1 MPSPPRLF
9 LIDGNNQMY
18 RAYHAIQGLTGPD
31 GRSTN
36 AVFGFIAML
45 RKLIDE
51 QKPNLVAAAFDLRG
65 PTFRHELSADY
76 KANRRPMPDDLVEQ
90 VSWVHEA
97 CAALGVPIVTHP
109 GFEADDVI
117 GTLAT
122 QAVAAGVDVVVVTG
136 DKDFFQ
142 LVSDRVRVFNPRDD
156 GTWFDDAG
164 VLEKFGAR
172 PDQVVDVLALM
183 GDASDN
189 VKGVP
194 GIGAKGA
201 RELVSDFGSLD
212 WLLEHAD
219 ELPKQKYRTAL
230 TEHAD
235 DARSSLDLVRIR
247 VDVPVPYEPERYRY
261 QGPDRTRCFALFSEL
276 GFRSLLSD
284 FAPTADNVDTDY
296 QLVTD
301 VAELKTLAASLRT
314 SGRFGLHVLAVSGS
328 PSRDGVVGLA
338 VSTAA
343 RSASYVPLA
352 RGGLDL
358 TGNLS
363 DETVFGT
370 LGPILEDPDVR
381 KVGHD
386 LKRDM
391 LWLGVYDLRLR
402 GVQLDTMIASYL
414 LNPDAT
420 REAPSLE
427 TVALEQTGYQALSA
441 ESVRG
446 KGAKAPDFDLLPPE
460 AVLAY
465 ACERA
470 DLPLQAAEPLT
481 TRLDEARLATV
492 YRDLED
498 PLMPVLADI
507 ERAGVRVD
515 VDALAEQSCQMDG
528 ELAGLQS
535 QIFTLAGEAFNINSS
550 RQLSTIL
557 FEKLGLPTR
566 KKTGKTRAASTSV
579 EVLEELSAMHALP
592 RLVLEWRSI
601 QKLKGTYVDV
611 LPQLVRSDTGRV
623 HTSFNQA
630 VAATGRLSSSD
641 PNLQN
646 IPIRT
651 ALGRAI
657 RRAFVAREGHVL
669 ISADYSQ
676 IELRVLAH
684 LSADIALTEAFIR
697 DEDIHDQTALRVFGL
712 DSGLEPHELRRRA
725 KIINYAL
732 LYGKTAFTLSRDI
745 GVTPQ
750 AAQAFIDA
758 YFEGYPQVRSYLDRV
773 IDEARESGEVRT
785 MFGRRRL
792 VPGLRSRNGQVRA
805 AAERMTVNM
814 PIQGTAADVLKRAMI
829 DLDGVLPP
837 AALMILTVHDELLI
851 EAPRDE
857 ADTVG
862 ALVRDRM
869 ERAADL
875 TVPMKVDV
883 GIGQN
888 WMTAKEW
895 PVPS

>member
-1 MPSPPRLF
+1 MPSTPRLF

-36 AVFGFIAML
+36 AVYGFIAML
-45 RKLIDE
+45 RKLIDD
-51 QKPNLVAAAFDLRG
+51 QKPDLVAAAFDLKG

-76 KANRRPMPDDLVEQ
+76 KAHRRPMPDDLVEQ

-97 CAALGVPIVTHP
+97 CAALGVPIVSHA

-122 QAVAAGVDVVVVTG
+122 QAAAAGVDVVVVTG

-142 LVSDRVRVFNPRDD
+142 LVSDRVRVFNPRDE
-156 GTWFDDAG
+156 GTWYDDAG
-164 VLEKFGAR
+164 VFEKFGAR

-201 RELVSDFGSLD
+201 RELVSDYGSLD

-219 ELPKQKYRTAL
+219 ELPKRKYRTAL
-230 TEHAD
+230 TEHAG
-235 DARSSLDLVRIR
+235 DARASRELVRIR
-247 VDVPVPYEPERYRY
+247 MDVPVPYEPERYRY
-261 QGPDRTRCFALFSEL
+261 QGADRARCFTLFSEL

-284 FAPTADNVDTDY
+284 FAPCADSVDTDY
-296 QLVTD
+296 RLLTEVG
-301 VAELKTLAASLRT
+301 ELETLAVSLRE
-314 SGRFGLHVLAVSGS
+314 SGRFGLHVLAVSGP
-328 PSRDGVVGLA
+328 PSHDGVVGLA
-338 VSTAA
+338 VSTTA

-358 TGNLS
+358 MPSLDG
-363 DETVFGT
+363 ETVFGT
-370 LGPILEDPDVR
+370 LRPILEDPEVR

-391 LWLGVYDLRLR
+391 LWLATHAVRLQ
-402 GVQLDTMIASYL
+402 GLELDTMIASYL

-420 REAPSLE
+420 RSAPPLE
-427 TVALEQTGYQALSA
+427 TVALEHTGYQALSA
-441 ESVRG
+441 ETVRG
-446 KGAKAPDFDLLPPE
+446 KGAKAPDFDRLPPD

-481 TRLDEARLATV
+481 TRLDEARLTTV
-492 YRDLED
+492 YRELED
-498 PLMPVLADI
+498 PLIPVLAHI

-515 VDALAEQSCQMDG
+515 VDALVEQSRQMEG
-528 ELAGLQS
+528 ELSRLQAE
-535 QIFTLAGEAFNINSS
+535 IFTLAGEEFNINSP
-550 RQLSTIL
+550 RQLSAIL

-579 EVLEELSAMHALP
+579 EVLEELSAQHALP
-592 RLVLEWRSI
+592 RLVLDWRSI
-601 QKLKGTYVDV
+601 RKLKGTYVDA

-651 ALGRAI
+651 ALGREI
-657 RRAFVAREGHVL
+657 RRAFVAREGHLL

-684 LSADIALTEAFIR
+684 VSADTALTDAFIR
-697 DEDIHDQTALRVFGL
+697 DEDIHDQTALHVFGP
-712 DSGLEPHELRRRA
+712 DSGLDPHELRRRA

-745 GVTPQ
+745 GVPQ
-750 AAQAFIDA
+750 PAAQAFIDA
-758 YFEGYPQVRSYLDRV
+758 YFEGYPDVRSYLDGV
-773 IDEARESGEVRT
+773 IAEARESGEVRT

-792 VPGLRSRNGQVRA
+792 VPELRSRNGQIRA

-814 PIQGTAADVLKRAMI
+814 PIQGAAADILKRAMI
-829 DLDGVLPP
+829 DLDGALPP
-837 AALMILTVHDELLI
+837 TALMILTVHDELLI
-851 EAPRDE
+851 EAARDE
-857 ADTVG
+857 ADAVA
-862 ALVRDRM
+862 ALVRHRM
-869 ERAADL
+869 TRAVDL
-875 TVPMKVDV
+875 TVPLKVDV
-883 GIGQN
+883 GIGEN
-888 WMTAKEW
+888 WMAAKG
-895 PVPS
+895 

>member
-1 MPSPPRLF
+1 MPSTPRFF

-18 RAYHAIQGLTGPD
+18 RAYHAIQRLTGPD

-36 AVFGFIAML
+36 AVYGFIAML
-45 RKLIDE
+45 RKLIDD
-51 QKPNLVAAAFDLRG
+51 QKPDLVAAAFDLKG

-76 KANRRPMPDDLVEQ
+76 KAHRRPMPDDLVEQ

-97 CAALGVPIVTHP
+97 CAALGVPIVSHA

-122 QAVAAGVDVVVVTG
+122 QATAAGVDVVVVTG

-142 LVSDRVRVFNPRDD
+142 LVSDRVRVFNPRDE
-156 GTWFDDAG
+156 GTWYNDAG

-201 RELVSDFGSLD
+201 RELVSDYGSLD

-219 ELPKQKYRTAL
+219 ELPKRKYRTAL
-230 TEHAD
+230 TEHAG
-235 DARSSLDLVRIR
+235 DARASRELVRIR
-247 VDVPVPYEPERYRY
+247 MDVPVPYEPERYCY
-261 QGPDRTRCFALFSEL
+261 QGADRARCFTLFSEL

-284 FAPTADNVDTDY
+284 FAPSADSVDTDY
-296 QLVTD
+296 RLLTGVG
-301 VAELKTLAASLRT
+301 ELETLAVSLRE
-314 SGRFGLHVLAVSGS
+314 SGRFGLHVLAVSGP
-328 PSRDGVVGLA
+328 PSHDGVVGLA
-338 VSTAA
+338 FSTTA

-358 TGNLS
+358 MPSLDG
-363 DETVFGT
+363 ETVFGT
-370 LGPILEDPDVR
+370 LRPILEDPEVR

-391 LWLGVYDLRLR
+391 LWLATHAVRLQ
-402 GVQLDTMIASYL
+402 GLELDTMIASYL

-420 REAPSLE
+420 RDAPPLE
-427 TVALEQTGYQALSA
+427 TVALEHTGYQALSA
-441 ESVRG
+441 ETVRG
-446 KGAKAPDFDLLPPE
+446 KGAKAPDFDRLPPD

-481 TRLDEARLATV
+481 TRLDGARLTTV
-492 YRDLED
+492 YRELED
-498 PLMPVLADI
+498 PLIPVLVHI

-515 VDALAEQSCQMDG
+515 VDALVEQSRQMDG
-528 ELAGLQS
+528 ELSRLQAE
-535 QIFTLAGEAFNINSS
+535 IFTLAGEEFNINSP
-550 RQLSTIL
+550 RQLSAIL

-579 EVLEELSAMHALP
+579 EVLEELSAQHALP
-592 RLVLEWRSI
+592 RLVLDWRSI
-601 QKLKGTYVDV
+601 QKLKGTYVDA

-651 ALGRAI
+651 ALGREI
-657 RRAFVAREGHVL
+657 RRAFVAREGHLL

-684 LSADIALTEAFIR
+684 VSADTALTDAFIR
-697 DEDIHDQTALRVFGL
+697 DEDIHDQTALHVFGP
-712 DSGLEPHELRRRA
+712 DSGLDPHELRRRA

-745 GVTPQ
+745 GVPQ
-750 AAQAFIDA
+750 PAAQAFIDA
-758 YFEGYPQVRSYLDRV
+758 YFEGYPDVRSYLDGV
-773 IDEARESGEVRT
+773 IAEARESGEVRT

-792 VPGLRSRNGQVRA
+792 VPELRSRNGQIRA

-814 PIQGTAADVLKRAMI
+814 PIQGAAADILKRAMI
-829 DLDGVLPP
+829 DLDGALPP
-837 AALMILTVHDELLI
+837 TALMILTVHDELLI
-851 EAPRDE
+851 EAARDE
-857 ADTVG
+857 ADAVA
-862 ALVRDRM
+862 ALVRHRM
-869 ERAADL
+869 TRAADL
-875 TVPMKVDV
+875 TVPLKVDV
-883 GIGQN
+883 GIGEN
-888 WMTAKEW
+888 WMAAKG
-895 PVPS
+895 

>member
-1 MPSPPRLF
+1 MPSTPRLF

-18 RAYHAIQGLTGPD
+18 RAYHALHGLTGPD

-36 AVFGFIAML
+36 AVYGFITML
-45 RKLIDE
+45 RKLLSD
-51 QKPNLVAAAFDLRG
+51 QQPDLVAAAFDLKG
-65 PTFRHELSADY
+65 PTFRHALAADY

-90 VSWVHEA
+90 VPWVHEA
-97 CAALGVPIVTHP
+97 CAALGVPVVTHE

-122 QAVAAGVDVVVVTG
+122 QAVAVGVNVVVVTG

-142 LVSDRVRVFNPRDD
+142 LVGHRIRVFNPRDE
-156 GTWFDDAG
+156 GTWYDDAG
-164 VLEKFGAR
+164 VLEKFGVR

-189 VKGVP
+189 IKGVP
-194 GIGAKGA
+194 GIGEKGA
-201 RELVSDFGSLD
+201 RDLLADFGSLD

-219 ELPKQKYRTAL
+219 ELPKKKYRTAL

-235 DARSSLDLVRIR
+235 DARSSLELVRIR
-247 VDVPVPYEPERYRY
+247 MDVPVPYEPERYRY
-261 QGPDRTRCFALFSEL
+261 QGPDRARCFTLFSEL

-284 FAPTADNVDTDY
+284 FAPTADSVDTDY
-296 QLVTD
+296 RLVSE
-301 VAELKTLAASLRT
+301 VAELETLATSLRE
-314 SGRFGLHVLAVSGS
+314 SGRFGLYMLAVSGP
-328 PSRDGVVGLA
+328 PSHDGVVGLA

-358 TGNLS
+358 TGSL
-363 DETVFGT
+363 DGETVFGT
-370 LGPILEDPDVR
+370 LRPILEDPEVH

-391 LWLGVYDLRLR
+391 LWLAAHEVRLR
-402 GVQLDTMIASYL
+402 GFELDTMIASYL

-420 REAPSLE
+420 REAPPLE
-427 TVALEQTGYQALSA
+427 TVALEHTGYQALSA
-441 ESVRG
+441 ETVRG
-446 KGAKAPDFDLLPPE
+446 KGAKAPDFDRLPPN

-481 TRLDEARLATV
+481 TRLDEARLTTV
-492 YRDLED
+492 YRELED
-498 PLMPVLADI
+498 PLIPVLADI

-515 VDALAEQSCQMDG
+515 VDALVEQSRQMDG
-528 ELAGLQS
+528 ELARLQS
-535 QIFTLAGEAFNINSS
+535 QIFTLAGEEFNINSP

-579 EVLEELSAMHALP
+579 EVLEELSAQHALP

-601 QKLKGTYVDV
+601 QKLKGTYVDA

-651 ALGRAI
+651 ALGRKI

-684 LSADIALTEAFIR
+684 LSADTALTEAFIR
-697 DEDIHDQTALRVFGL
+697 DEDIHDQTALHVFGP
-712 DSGLEPHELRRRA
+712 DSGLDPHELRRRA

-745 GVTPQ
+745 GITPQ

-758 YFEGYPQVRSYLDRV
+758 YFEGYPEVRSYLDRV

-792 VPGLRSRNGQVRA
+792 VPGLRSRNGQIRA

-829 DLDGVLPP
+829 DLARVLPP
-837 AALMILTVHDELLI
+837 SAPMILTVHDELLI
-851 EAPRDE
+851 EAPLDE
-857 ADTVG
+857 VNTVA

-875 TVPMKVDV
+875 TVPIRVDV
-883 GIGQN
+883 GIGEN
-888 WMTAKEW
+888 WMAAKG
-895 PVPS
+895 

>member
-1 MPSPPRLF
+1 MPSTPRLF

-36 AVFGFIAML
+36 AVYGFIAML
-45 RKLIDE
+45 RKLIDD
-51 QKPNLVAAAFDLRG
+51 QQPDLVAAAFDLKG

-76 KANRRPMPDDLVEQ
+76 KAHRRPMPDDLVEQ

-97 CAALGVPIVTHP
+97 CAALGVPIVSHA

-122 QAVAAGVDVVVVTG
+122 QAAAAGLDVVVVTG

-142 LVSDRVRVFNPRDD
+142 LVSDRVRMFNPRDE
-156 GTWFDDAG
+156 GTWYDDAG

-201 RELVSDFGSLD
+201 RELVSDYGSLD

-230 TEHAD
+230 TEHAG
-235 DARSSLDLVRIR
+235 DARASRELVRIR
-247 VDVPVPYEPERYRY
+247 MNVPVRYDPERYRY
-261 QGPDRTRCFALFSEL
+261 QGADRARCFALFSEL

-284 FAPTADNVDTDY
+284 FAPRSDSVDTDY
-296 QLVTD
+296 RLLTE
-301 VAELKTLAASLRT
+301 VAELETLAVSLRE
-314 SGRFGLHVLAVSGS
+314 SGRFGLHVLAVSGP
-328 PSRDGVVGLA
+328 PSHDGVVGLA
-338 VSTAA
+338 FSTAA

-352 RGGLDL
+352 RRGGLDL
-358 TGNLS
+358 TPSLDG
-363 DETVFGT
+363 ETVFGT
-370 LGPILEDPDVR
+370 LRPILEDPEVR

-391 LWLGVYDLRLR
+391 LWLAAHAVRLR
-402 GVQLDTMIASYL
+402 GLELDTMIASYL

-420 REAPSLE
+420 REAPPLE
-427 TVALEQTGYQALSA
+427 TVALEHTGYQALSA
-441 ESVRG
+441 QTVRG
-446 KGAKAPDFDLLPPE
+446 KGAKAPDFDQLPPD

-481 TRLDEARLATV
+481 ARLEEARLTTV
-492 YRDLED
+492 YRELED
-498 PLMPVLADI
+498 PLIPVLADI

-515 VDALAEQSCQMDG
+515 VDALVEQSRQMDG
-528 ELAGLQS
+528 ELSRLQS
-535 QIFTLAGEAFNINSS
+535 QIFTLAGEAFNINSP
-550 RQLSTIL
+550 RQLSAIL

-579 EVLEELSAMHALP
+579 EVLEGLSAQHALP

-601 QKLKGTYVDV
+601 QKLKGTYVDA

-651 ALGRAI
+651 ALGREI

-684 LSADIALTEAFIR
+684 VSADTALTDAFLR
-697 DEDIHDQTALRVFGL
+697 DEDIHYQTARHVFGP
-712 DSGLEPHELRRRA
+712 DSGLDPHELRRHA

-745 GVTPQ
+745 GVPQ
-750 AAQAFIDA
+750 PAAQAFIDA
-758 YFEGYPQVRSYLDRV
+758 YFAGYPAVRRYLNGV
-773 IDEARESGEVRT
+773 IAEARESGEVRT

-792 VPGLRSRNGQVRA
+792 VPELRSRNGQIRA

-814 PIQGTAADVLKRAMI
+814 PIQGAAADILKRAMI
-829 DLDGVLPP
+829 DLDGALPP
-837 AALMILTVHDELLI
+837 TALMILTVHDELLI
-851 EAPRDE
+851 EAPRDA
-857 ADTVG
+857 ADAVA

-869 ERAADL
+869 TRAADL
-875 TVPMKVDV
+875 TVPLKVDV
-883 GIGQN
+883 GIGEH
-888 WMTAKEW
+888 WMAAKG
-895 PVPS
+895 